1 MTNAEIRAEI
11 EQILIEHPRTR
22 AAKVL
27 IGMRNGLSDADMAAA
42 SIKEGQPIN
51 AENVAAVRRLLLIS
65 LDDRIVPAPSDAAA
79 QAAIYRELLN
89 YRTSPELMQHIRTKL
104 AKLRAID
111 PTIPD
116 TPLGRVELGGPGGI
130 PPAKPEEVCQ
140 HCFLVHAGE
149 CP

>member
-1 MTNAEIRAEI
+1 MTTPEIRAEI
-11 EQILIEHPRTR
+11 EQILIDHARTR

-27 IGMRNGLSDADMAAA
+27 IGMCNELTDADMAAA
-42 SIKEGQPIN
+42 SIEEGQPIN
-51 AENVAAVRRLLLIS
+51 AESVAAVRRLVRMT
-65 LDDRIVPAPSDAAA
+65 LDDQIVPAPSDAAA

-89 YRTSPELMQHIRTKL
+89 YRRSDELTQHIRTKL

-116 TPLGRVELGGPGGI
+116 TPLGHIVLGGPGGT
-130 PPAKPEEVCQ
+130 PQGKPEEVCQ
-140 HCFLVHAGE
+140 QCFLVHSGE